1 MAEPF
6 KPKDLRAHAYQ
17 IQTAPFDPVGSHT
30 RNAALGT
37 AVDLSALRP
46 DGADKL
52 MIQCDTQ
59 NVRYTLDGTVPTATV
74 GFLLLTTEPP
84 TIIACSDTTRVRV
97 IQAAG
102 GAVINYIW
110 GT

>member
-1 MAEPF
+1 MSEPYAP
-6 KPKDLRAHAYQ
+6 KPMRAHAQ
-17 IQTAPFDPVGSHT
+17 QVQGAPFDPVGDHT
-30 RNAALGT
+30 RNASLGS

-46 DGADKL
+46 DQADKL

-59 NVRYTLDGTVPTATV
+59 NVRYTLDGTAPTATV

-84 TIIACSDTTRVRV
+84 VIIACSDTTRVRV
-97 IQAAG
+97 IQAAAG
-102 GAVINYIW
+102 GVINYIW

>member
-1 MAEPF
+1 MTEPF
-6 KPKDLRAHAYQ
+6 RPKDLRAHAYQ
-17 IQTAPFDPVGSHT
+17 IQVAPFDPVGSHT

-37 AVDLSALRP
+37 AVDLSATRP

-52 MIQCDTQ
+52 MIQSETQ
-59 NVRYTLDGTVPTATV
+59 NVRYTLDGTVPTAQV
-74 GFLLLTTEPP
+74 GFLLLTTQAPV
-84 TIIACSDTTRVRV
+84 IIACSDTTRIRV
-97 IQAAG
+97 IAAVA

>member
-1 MAEPF
+1 MNEPYR
-6 KPKDLRAHAYQ
+6 PKDLMAHGQ
-17 IQTAPFDPVGSHT
+17 QTQLAPFDPVGNHT
-30 RNAALGT
+30 RNATLNA

-46 DGADKL
+46 ADSDKI

-74 GFLLLTTEPP
+74 GFLLLTTQPP
-84 TIIACSDTTRVRV
+84 VVIAVSDTTRLRV
-97 IQAAG
+97 IEAAG
-102 GAVINYIW
+102 GGVINYAW